1 MKIAIHLLVGIS
13 LTLRCLV
20 SSTEAEP
27 LRTVAFSGTTASGTD
42 AVFLGFGSP
51 ALNGVG
57 ETSFLGFLSGPGVNN
72 GNSSG
77 IWTEE
82 SGLLD
87 LIARKGEIAPGTSA
101 NFFDLS
107 PPLLNN
113 AGQTVFSG
121 RLTGVEVTNAN
132 DHGIW
137 SERNSSLTL
146 FVLEGSRASGT
157 SADFSNFGNV
167 VLNNSGEIAVLGSL
181 AGPGVDSSNDQG
193 IWLGDS
199 DSLNLVTREG
209 RRAPGTTARFAS
221 FLSPVLNDKGQAAF
235 RGDLTGSGVSSTNNR
250 GIWSEAGGSLALI
263 AREGS
268 SAPGTSE
275 KFRNIGATVVND
287 AGQTAFIGS
296 LTTSTGSFFTNR
308 GIWSEGGGSLAL
320 VARDGMAA
328 PGTGSRFFGFGN
340 QTPVLNGVG
349 QVAFQGF
356 LLGFGTNSSDNSGIW
371 STGRGSLALLAR
383 AGNEAPGTDVDFAS
397 FARIMPVLNVAN
409 QTAFLGNLT
418 GSDVNSNNDRGIW
431 AEDLSGVLT
440 LIARE
445 GDLLD
450 VDGGPGKDFR
460 TIRSL
465 TFVGNS
471 GNEDGRR
478 SGFNALG
485 QLAFGATFTDGTSG
499 IFVSNLVAIP
509 EPSTLVFVGVSGV
522 CLLLGRRRL

>member
-1 MKIAIHLLVGIS
+1 M
-13 LTLRCLV
+13 
-20 SSTEAEP
+20 
-27 LRTVAFSGTTASGTD
+27 
-42 AVFLGFGSP
+42 
-51 ALNGVG
+51 
-57 ETSFLGFLSGPGVNN
+57 
-72 GNSSG
+72 
-77 IWTEE
+77 
-82 SGLLD
+82 
-87 LIARKGEIAPGTSA
+87 
-101 NFFDLS
+101 
-107 PPLLNN
+107 
-113 AGQTVFSG
+113 
-121 RLTGVEVTNAN
+121 
-132 DHGIW
+132 
-137 SERNSSLTL
+137 
-146 FVLEGSRASGT
+146 
-157 SADFSNFGNV
+157 
-167 VLNNSGEIAVLGSL
+167 
-181 AGPGVDSSNDQG
+181 
-193 IWLGDS
+193 
-199 DSLNLVTREG
+199 
-209 RRAPGTTARFAS
+209 
-221 FLSPVLNDKGQAAF
+221 
-235 RGDLTGSGVSSTNNR
+235 SSTNNR